1 MNKGLRLFSFIV
13 CLLFWVVPSIHGQE
27 LTTNSKGEKII
38 LYPDGSWKYFNKPP
52 VQDPFG
58 GKINK
63 VEESNP
69 KATTIRSQQD
79 QNKEYLTILAKEA
92 YALQTSLQAEFDM
105 QKKTFAALS
114 QKQMDFLNG
123 LITLTEKELTDLNK
137 SLALTELQ
145 ETIQLSRLEKAA
157 ELVFITEQLLKSDQ
171 NQIQQLYN
179 KYETVRSDLQ
189 VLLDQVIEIESK
201 EKTTPKPQNN
211 SPSEQVSNSQC
222 QFAFNGIDAITGK
235 IRRTLAPDFLFSS
248 TPTNLRSYFPNGD
261 LITCESSITEMGGG
275 KVFLLLEFTIQ
286 SSNAN
291 NAFGGVAMNSV
302 LTFRTFE
309 GDQVRLVCSK
319 GDEGHYND
327 TKNVYTFRAQY
338 PISKGEYKVLSR
350 SEIDQVRV
358 VWKTGFEDYEIL
370 NVDFFIKQLNCL
382 K

>member
-27 LTTNSKGEKII
+27 LTTNAKGEKII

-58 GKINK
+58 GNTNK
-63 VEESNP
+63 TEEPNP

-79 QNKEYLTILAKEA
+79 QNKEYLTILVNEA
-92 YALQTSLQAEFDM
+92 YALQTSLQAEFAM

-137 SLALTELQ
+137 SLSVTELQ
-145 ETIQLSRLEKAA
+145 ETIQLSRLEKVA
-157 ELVFITEQLLKSDQ
+157 ELVLITEQLLKSDQ
-171 NQIQQLYN
+171 NQIEQLYI

-189 VLLDQVIEIESK
+189 VLLDQVIEIESQ
-201 EKTTPKPQNN
+201 EETTPKPQNN
-211 SPSEQVSNSQC
+211 STSEQVSNSQC

-235 IRRTLAPDFLFSS
+235 TRRTLAPDFLFSS
-248 TPTNLRSYFPNGD
+248 TPANLRSYFPNGD
-261 LITCESSITEMGGG
+261 LITCHSSITEMGGG

-286 SSNAN
+286 SANAN
-291 NAFGGVAMNSV
+291 NAYGGVLRNSV

-309 GDQVRLVCSK
+309 GDQVRLVCTK
-319 GDEGHYND
+319 GGEGHYND